1 MVWNVTKDDIRVRM
15 AVVEEATW
23 APPLAGAAQPPGGDA
38 DRQRLSK
45 NSGVPVDALLYSD
58 FIIGGRWSE
67 VDEAL
72 RGVYREASE
81 VLGREFVYPAD
92 QQDKNN

>member
-1 MVWNVTKDDIRVRM
+1 M

-23 APPLAGAAQPPGGDA
+23 APPLAGAAQPPGGDS
-38 DRQRLSK
+38 DRRTFSK

-58 FIIGGRWSE
+58 FIKGGRWGG

-72 RGVYREASE
+72 RGVYQEASAA
-81 VLGREFVYPAD
+81 LGREFEYP
-92 QQDKNN
+92 QDK